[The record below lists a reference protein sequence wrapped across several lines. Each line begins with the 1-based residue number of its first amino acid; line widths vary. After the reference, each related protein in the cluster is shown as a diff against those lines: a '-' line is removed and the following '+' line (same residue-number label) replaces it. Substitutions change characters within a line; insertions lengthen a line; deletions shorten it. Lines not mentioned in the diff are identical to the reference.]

1 MPCLQIYR
9 ELSSLATFLGVRSNS
24 NEASYLSWQNM
35 YPNLK
40 TTCHI
45 KLKFFLWAKFF
56 LWKILESLFLE
67 KCFISVAAALITEE
81 CSKPCQIYK
90 MMKHIENPDTVK
102 AVFSGILRDIQ
113 RHVALFSHVQACLG
127 TLRYAQAYSGI
138 TEA

>member
-1 MPCLQIYR
+1 M
-9 ELSSLATFLGVRSNS
+9 
-24 NEASYLSWQNM
+24 
-35 YPNLK
+35 
-40 TTCHI
+40 
-45 KLKFFLWAKFF
+45 
-56 LWKILESLFLE
+56 
-67 KCFISVAAALITEE
+67 TEE
-81 CSKPCQIYK
+81 YSKPCQISK